1 MDILKIVREY
11 KSIAISAHISP
22 DGDAIGSCISLTLYL
37 RKVYPEKDIR
47 LFLEPIPDCFK
58 TIEGSEIVDS
68 SFQVLILKY
77 IFFLML
83 HPSDLQ
89 VARNSGR
96 MQR

>member
-68 SFQVLILKY
+68 SFSGFNPEVYFLLDKY
-77 IFFLML
+77 R
-83 HPSDLQ
+83 SSYQ
-89 VARNSGR
+89 
-96 MQR
+96 QC